1 MKRVAIGLIGSLTV
15 IALAFA
21 VDRVALIV
29 WRFRVE
35 RYAQQ
40 LRASAQTLKRGK
52 TGPFISPS
60 MSWSGERNAWAVP
73 LLEVSY
79 GGPEPTA
86 ITVDGNGGLSLTY
99 LPPLLAWTRHVPWA
113 YNQHPIQG
121 SDTYP
126 YNDVYILQIST
137 LEGRP
142 SGKVLASPEVVLDH
156 GFPF

>member
-1 MKRVAIGLIGSLTV
+1 
-15 IALAFA
+15 
-21 VDRVALIV
+21 
-29 WRFRVE
+29 
-35 RYAQQ
+35 
-40 LRASAQTLKRGK
+40 
-52 TGPFISPS
+52 

-142 SGKVLASPEVVLDH
+142 GGKELAAPVVNLEH
-156 GFPF
+156 GLSF